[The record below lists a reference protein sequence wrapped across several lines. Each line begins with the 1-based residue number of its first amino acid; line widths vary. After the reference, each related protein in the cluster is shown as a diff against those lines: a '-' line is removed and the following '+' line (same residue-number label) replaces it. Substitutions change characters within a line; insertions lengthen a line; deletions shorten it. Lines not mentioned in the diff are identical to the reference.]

1 MQLPP
6 SLNTGN
12 VRNLGGFVN
21 PTQQS
26 QRLPKSKARRLESF
40 TLLLS
45 QLVRVQQPRK
55 PGLPSG
61 QSRLSLGSLEVT

>member
-12 VRNLGGFVN
+12 VQNLGGFAN

-26 QRLPKSKARRLESF
+26 QRLPKSEARGLESV
-40 TLLLS
+40 THLLS
-45 QLVRVQQPRK
+45 QLVRMQQPRK

-61 QSRLSLGSLEVT
+61 QSGLSLGSLEVT